1 MTRPRATLVSVG
13 DTPYYHCIGQSVRR
27 AYWCGEDPLT
37 GKSFAHRRQWIL
49 ARLKLLTET
58 FVIDLC
64 AYALMSNHHH
74 LVVRMAPERVKSWT
88 AREIVERWVGL
99 FSGPDLVQRYLKH
112 ESLADP
118 ERANLDARIGQWASR
133 LSDLSWFMRCL
144 NAPIARQANSEDGCT
159 GHFREGRF
167 KSQALLDDTAHCH
180 GLCRSKAYPRRH
192 YRHTA

>member
-1 MTRPRATLVSVG
+1 MSVG
-13 DTPYYHCIGQSVRR
+13 DTPYYHCIGQSVLR

-37 GKSFAHRRQWIL
+37 GKSFAHRRQWML